1 MIQSVDTNIIT
12 AHIARLEAEA
22 ASHRERSTA
31 GQGPLSDP
39 VFVGF
44 WNIAE
49 GGVMALKAVLAEA
62 EARVP
67 DTPAVADHVTRHRGG
82 DVVVPMSGSQ
92 VCPTSAVKHSWV
104 FDGDDPY
111 VVCHFCNEMRDAIT
125 GRVVRT
131 GVKTWP
137 DLMRR
142 ISNRYG
148 VKGTA

>member
-1 MIQSVDTNIIT
+1 MV
-12 AHIARLEAEA
+12 
-22 ASHRERSTA
+22 
-31 GQGPLSDP
+31 
-39 VFVGF
+39 
-44 WNIAE
+44 
-49 GGVMALKAVLAEA
+49 VL
-62 EARVP
+62 V
-67 DTPAVADHVTRHRGG
+67 
-82 DVVVPMSGSQ
+82 SGSQ